1 MIRAL
6 ELFSGIGAFA
16 EASAKRNIEVVGAFD
31 QDPRANRTYLLNH
44 GLKPISRNLDTIAA
58 AELPSAEIW
67 WMSPPCQPYSVRG
80 NQRGLNDP
88 RSRSLVNLL
97 GLLKI
102 HRPKV
107 LMLEN
112 VAGFRDSDAHRLA
125 LGTLS
130 DLGYECHGL
139 ELSPVDFGVR
149 MRRPRFY
156 LVATADGVAFRTP
169 SIPQSH
175 PTSLKDFIREKVS
188 ADLIVSQEDYE
199 RYSQSLHIINAC
211 QNDAYA
217 ICFTSGYWKSYRSS
231 GTFIEIEN
239 QKIRRFSPEE
249 IVALMG
255 FSAEFSFPP
264 ELTTSAK
271 LKLAGNTV
279 DVRAIDYLLSGISIL

>member
-16 EASAKRNIEVVGAFD
+16 EASAKRSIEVVGAFD
-31 QDPRANRTYLLNH
+31 QDPRANQTYLLNH
-44 GLKPISRNLDTIAA
+44 GLKPIARNLDTIAA
-58 AELPSAEIW
+58 TELPAAELW

-80 NQRGLNDP
+80 NRKGLNDP
-88 RSRSLVNLL
+88 RSRSFVNLL
-97 GLLKI
+97 KLLKI

-112 VAGFRDSDAHRLA
+112 VSGFRDSDAHRLA
-125 LGTLS
+125 LDIFS
-130 DLGYECHGL
+130 EIGYVSHCL
-139 ELSPVDFGVR
+139 ELSPTDFGVR

-156 LVATADGVAFRTP
+156 LVATAEVAMFQAP
-169 SIPQSH
+169 SIPQPHSA
-175 PTSLKDFIREKVS
+175 SLKDFIHERFSE
-188 ADLIVSQEDYE
+188 DLIVSQKDYR
-199 RYSQSLHIINAC
+199 RYAQSLHIINAS
-211 QNDAYA
+211 QKDAYA

-279 DVRAIDYLLSGISIL
+279 DVRAIDYLLSGISIS